1 MRHLISFSVSRRFKN
16 KVTIVL
22 HLIMLCLFFGSI
34 FSDKIIMK
42 LFKESDQLSIIFC
55 DKSVDDFIPYLNND
69 NNLYKFKSGYNEKEI
84 NLKFN
89 NFWIIESEFPLDPIS
104 SQTLKIIIENAIIDK
119 WLDEISDQSA
129 TVVLEN
135 IFPQIEEI
143 TTFNTGMSADKQN
156 ISMIMITGIYFAMLS
171 FSTMIANEVVYEKT
185 SRVLELVLTSVS
197 TTTHYLS
204 KMIVGWLTIL
214 IQLVLVIFEASI
226 VILTRNYYDQGL
238 GLLKMLQ
245 KYGLLQIKA
254 STFKELLKA
263 LDINYKLVFVLI
275 TSLMFLFL
283 GIVII
288 QMIMVCIS
296 SFIKSIEESSVI
308 QAPVYLV
315 LLVIYYLA
323 LALNS
328 PNRLN
333 VGLGYYL
340 SFVPIF
346 SMLFMPMRLLLL
358 NVYYYEIGLSLLTS
372 IVTLA
377 ITTYYGAYIYKI
389 GILGGLKKKRKTF
402 SK

>member
-1 MRHLISFSVSRRFKN
+1 MRYLISFSVSRRFKN

-22 HLIMLCLFFGSI
+22 HLIMFCLFFGSI

-42 LFKESDQLSIIFC
+42 LFKESDQLSMIYC
-55 DKSVDDFIPYLNND
+55 DDSVDDFLPYFNVD

-89 NFWIIESEFPLDPIS
+89 NFWIIESEYPLDLIS

-135 IFPQIEEI
+135 IFPQIEEV

-214 IQLVLVIFEASI
+214 IQLALVAFEASI
-226 VILTRNYYDQGL
+226 VVLTRNYYDQGL

-254 STFKELLKA
+254 NTFKELINA
-263 LDINYKLVFVLI
+263 LDINYKLIFVLM
-275 TSLMFLFL
+275 TSLVFLFL

-346 SMLFMPMRLLLL
+346 SMLFMPMRLFLL

-372 IVTLA
+372 VIALI